1 MRTRITPF
9 QLDSYAHE
17 YAEMVAARE
26 AHVRELEALR
36 QSNRALMNQVQSPE
50 QNLASLNDE
59 HVQVLNE
66 LVKARL
72 QHEEV
77 ERELVRYK
85 LL

>member
-1 MRTRITPF
+1 MRARITPF
-9 QLDSYAHE
+9 MLDAYAHE

-26 AHVRELEALR
+26 SHARELDALR
-36 QSNRALMNQVQSPE
+36 NSNRALMMQVQSLE

-77 ERELVRYK
+77 EKELVRYK